1 MKKAL
6 ILGVSGQDG
15 SLLANFLLH
24 KGYKVFGGSRDS
36 QSNSFNNLKLL
47 GILSELEKISVSIN
61 DY

>member
-15 SLLANFLLH
+15 SLLANFLLN

-36 QSNSFNNLKLL
+36 ESNSFKNLKLL
-47 GILSELEKISVSIN
+47 GVLRSS
-61 DY
+61 

>member
-36 QSNSFNNLKLL
+36 QSNSFNNLKL
-47 GILSELEKISVSIN
+47 STP
-61 DY
+61 